1 MGGLSPTVTKA
12 IDALPETGP
21 VTGLRFVD
29 TKVGGSVKS
38 ISAFDPKT
46 VAQNIQL
53 DVSSGDATKLG
64 VHDVAVQAEEA
75 TKTNVKVG
83 DTVHMF
89 FPETGE
95 QTLQVAAIY
104 DTTEPMGA
112 YSIALSAFDANVSQH
127 VDNAVLISNAPGVSS
142 TEMRSAIEHTLKAY
156 PTAVL
161 HTKQEFKGSIANEIN
176 KILNLVYVL
185 LAMALLIALFGIANT
200 LALSV
205 YERTRE
211 FGLLRAVGMSRS
223 QVRSTVRW
231 ESVLIALL
239 GTTLGTA
246 IGIGFGWA
254 LVQAMN
260 GQGITHFVVP
270 VSELSVIAA
279 LAAGAAVVA
288 AALPARRAARLD
300 VLKAIS
306 N

>member
-1 MGGLSPTVTKA
+1 MAAAEANFSQRYDNIL
-12 IDALPETGP
+12 L
-21 VTGLRFVD
+21 
-29 TKVGGSVKS
+29 VK
-38 ISAFDPKT
+38 D
-46 VAQNIQL
+46 
-53 DVSSGDATKLG
+53 
-64 VHDVAVQAEEA
+64 
-75 TKTNVKVG
+75 
-83 DTVHMF
+83 
-89 FPETGE
+89 
-95 QTLQVAAIY
+95 
-104 DTTEPMGA
+104 
-112 YSIALSAFDANVSQH
+112 
-127 VDNAVLISNAPGVSS
+127 APGVS
-142 TEMRSAIEHTLKAY
+142 MKDARQAMDRVLANY
-156 PTAVL
+156 PTAKL
-161 HTKQEFKGSIANEIN
+161 MTEKEFIGSVADMIN
-176 KILNLVYVL
+176 KMLNLVYVL
-185 LAMALLIALFGIANT
+185 LAMALVIAFFGIANT

-231 ESVLIALL
+231 EAVLIALL

-279 LAAGAAVVA
+279 LAAGAAGGA